1 MYFCHSQKIKEAF
14 PQVVAGVLVFD
25 GIHPQ
30 VDADPYIEP
39 LYRRAR
45 ERLERGPESEMVEIA
60 AWRRA
65 YSQMGLKP
73 TKYRSAAEA
82 LLRRFKREN
91 DLPRLHPLVDF
102 CNAISIAFAL
112 PVAVFDLAGVD
123 GYIEVR
129 HAKGT
134 EEHLAFSG
142 KLEHPSPDEVILCD
156 AADHAHGR
164 RWTFR
169 QSRRSIV
176 TPETTKVLVI
186 CEALHPT
193 ATSDV
198 PVVIDTLAEG
208 ITTLWSPPLFKTIL
222 ADKSSRAEF

>member
-1 MYFCHSQKIKEAF
+1 MYFCHSQKVKEAF

-25 GIHPQ
+25 GIHPNA
-30 VDADPYIEP
+30 DADLHIEP
-39 LYRRAR
+39 WYRRAR
-45 ERLERGPESEMVEIA
+45 ERLERGPESEMPEIA

-134 EEHLAFSG
+134 EAYSAFSG

-176 TPETTKVLVI
+176 TPETHKVLVI
-186 CEALHPT
+186 CEALHASAST
-193 ATSDV
+193 DV

-208 ITTLWSPPLFKTIL
+208 IATLWSPPLCKVIL

>member
-1 MYFCHSQKIKEAF
+1 MYFCHSPKIKEAF

-30 VDADPYIEP
+30 VDVDFHIEP
-39 LYRRAR
+39 WYRRAR
-45 ERLERGPESEMVEIA
+45 ERLERGPESEMPEIA

-65 YSQMGLKP
+65 YSKMGLKP

-91 DLPRLHPLVDF
+91 GLPRLHPLVDF
-102 CNAISIAFAL
+102 CNAVSIAFAL

-123 GYIEVR
+123 EYIEVR
-129 HAKGT
+129 YAEGI

-142 KLEHPSPDEVILCD
+142 KMEHPSPDEVILCD
-156 AADHAHGR
+156 AANHAHGR

-169 QSRRSIV
+169 QSRRSTV

-186 CEALHPT
+186 CEALH
-193 ATSDV
+193 ASASSDV
-198 PVVIDTLAEG
+198 PAVMGTLAEG
-208 ITTLWSPPLFKTIL
+208 ITTLWSPPLFNTIL

>member
-1 MYFCHSQKIKEAF
+1 MHFCHSPQIREQF

-30 VDADPYIEP
+30 VDVGSFLEP
-39 LYRRAR
+39 WYQRAR
-45 ERLERGPESEMVEIA
+45 ERLERGPESEMPEIA

-91 DLPRLHPLVDF
+91 GLPRLHPLVDF
-102 CNAISIAFAL
+102 CNAISIASAL

-123 GYIEVR
+123 EYIEVR
-129 HAKGT
+129 RAEGT
-134 EEHLAFSG
+134 EEYLAFSG
-142 KLEHPSPDEVILCD
+142 EIEHPSRGEVILCD
-156 AADHAHGR
+156 AANHAHGR

-169 QSRRSIV
+169 QSRRSTV

-186 CEALHPT
+186 CEALHMAAP
-193 ATSDV
+193 SDV
-198 PVVIDTLAEG
+198 SAVIDQLAEG
-208 ITTLWSPPLFKTIL
+208 IAALWSPPLCKAIL
-222 ADKSSRAEF
+222 TPETPRAEF

>member
-1 MYFCHSQKIKEAF
+1 MYFCHSPKIKEAF

-30 VDADPYIEP
+30 ADAGVHVERW
-39 LYRRAR
+39 YRGAR
-45 ERLERGPESEMVEIA
+45 ERLDRGPESEMPEIA

-102 CNAISIAFAL
+102 CNAVSIAFAL

-134 EEHLAFSG
+134 EAYLAFNG

-156 AADHAHGR
+156 AGNHAHGR

-176 TPETTKVLVI
+176 TPDTTRVLVI
-186 CEALHPT
+186 CEALHAT
-193 ATSDV
+193 AASDV

-208 ITTLWSPPLFKTIL
+208 ITALWSPPLCKTIL

>member
-1 MYFCHSQKIKEAF
+1 M
-14 PQVVAGVLVFD
+14 VAGVLVFD

-30 VDADPYIEP
+30 VDVDFHIEP
-39 LYRRAR
+39 WYGRAR
-45 ERLERGPESEMVEIA
+45 ERLERGPESEMPEIA

-102 CNAISIAFAL
+102 CNAVSIAFAL

-123 GYIEVR
+123 EYIEVR
-129 HAKGT
+129 YAEGI
-134 EEHLAFSG
+134 EEYLAFSG

-156 AADHAHGR
+156 AANHAHGR

-176 TPETTKVLVI
+176 TKETHKVLVI
-186 CEALHPT
+186 CEALHAT
-193 ATSDV
+193 AASDV
-198 PVVIDTLAEG
+198 PVVMDTLAEG
-208 ITTLWSPPLFKTIL
+208 IATLWSPPLSRTIL
-222 ADKSSRAEF
+222 TVESSRAEF

>member
-1 MYFCHSQKIKEAF
+1 MYFCHSPKIREQF
-14 PQVVAGVLVFD
+14 PQVVAGLLVFE
-25 GIHPQ
+25 GIHPN
-30 VDADPYIEP
+30 VDVDIHLEP
-39 LYRRAR
+39 WYQRAR
-45 ERLERGPESEMVEIA
+45 ERLEQRPESEIPEIA

-102 CNAISIAFAL
+102 CNAISIAFSL

-123 GYIEVR
+123 EYIEVR
-129 HAKGT
+129 HANGT

-142 KLEHPSPDEVILCD
+142 QIEHPSPGEVILCD
-156 AADHAHGR
+156 AANHAHGR

-169 QSRRSIV
+169 QSRRSTV
-176 TPETTKVLVI
+176 TPKTTEVLVI
-186 CEALHPT
+186 CEALHMEAP
-193 ATSDV
+193 SDV
-198 PVVIDTLAEG
+198 PAVILKLAEG
-208 ITTLWSPPLFKTIL
+208 ITTLWSPPRCKTVIT
-222 ADKSSRAEF
+222 AETPRAQF